1 MRVLVTGGTGYL
13 GSAIVRALARRA
25 HTPIVFARHASSS
38 ALPGE
43 HVDGDV
49 RDRGTVR
56 RAVERAD
63 AVCHTAALV
72 RIWSAR
78 PADFDDINVAGLE
91 TVLDVC
97 RSGGVPRIAITSSFL
112 ALPPAGH
119 TRAIEANPYQRSK
132 VRAREIARAAVRTGL
147 PVTILVPGV
156 IYGPGVTTE
165 GNLVGRLV
173 ADHLAGRLPG
183 VIGAE
188 RTWSCAYIDDVAEAH
203 VAAIER
209 GEPGAEY
216 ALGGANAPQMRLFEV
231 VRDLTGTA
239 LPRRIP
245 YPAAA
250 AAAFV
255 EELRTRATGQPPR
268 LTRGTVRIFRHDW
281 PLNST
286 RSEVELNYRVR
297 PLSEGIHAVL
307 QAAI

>member
-49 RDRGTVR
+49 RDRATVR

-72 RIWSAR
+72 SIWSAR
-78 PADFDDINVAGLE
+78 PQDFDDINVAGLE

-97 RSGGVPRIAITSSFL
+97 RSAGVPRIAVTSSFL
-112 ALPPAGH
+112 ALPPAGQK
-119 TRAIEANPYQRSK
+119 RAIEANPYQRSK
-132 VRAREIARAAVRTGL
+132 VRAREIARAAARTGL

-156 IYGPGVTTE
+156 IYGPGVATE
-165 GNLVGRLV
+165 GNLVGRLM

-183 VIGAE
+183 VIGAD
-188 RTWSCAYIDDVAEAH
+188 RTWSCAYVDDVAEAH
-203 VAAIER
+203 VVAIER

-216 ALGGANAPQMRLFEV
+216 PLGGANAPQMHLFEV

-245 YPAAA
+245 YPAAFA
-250 AAAFV
+250 VAFV

-286 RSEVELNYRVR
+286 RSEAELSYRVR
-297 PLSEGIHAVL
+297 PLSEGIQAVL